1 VLDYFWKKVNEVL
14 DALLEP
20 FWLRVSVWIKDLSW
34 RGRTLLLVLVGLMA
48 LAFLYWNSLPL
59 FYQTAVA
66 FGKIATAAP
75 TQIPLDS
82 SIRAKIR
89 ETSRRL
95 AEGMQAELNDP
106 EKLNSPWS
114 LAQLMAASGGMIKIK
129 PEVVRTSFR
138 NKEVAACN
146 CWQEIT
152 ASHSL
157 PNVIVSGW
165 VLFALAEFHF
175 PATESELRFFLM
187 EQKRDGWWSV
197 FQATD
202 EEANASTFGTA
213 WALIGLQA
221 QLRNKLIPQ
230 TMEEEVSNA
239 IRNGSSWLIRHRSGT
254 CWKDYP
260 LNEAGK
266 DSVSLSGLVM
276 HALHLTA
283 SDSIEQLKK
292 DWLYNLPSA
301 HICRNH
307 FDTVPDAN
315 AREQSFFGVKLRVGD
330 SVSEAFVQLTL
341 PWMLIATADAYSA
354 GNHFERTRALLWMER
369 ALDQESVI
377 HADTQVNNWWRAE
390 FLLAL
395 RYVAG

>member
-1 VLDYFWKKVNEVL
+1 VLDYFWKKINEVL

-20 FWLRVSVWIKDLSW
+20 FWLRVSVWINDLSW

-59 FYQTAVA
+59 FYRTAVA
-66 FGKIATAAP
+66 FGKIATTAP

-82 SIRAKIR
+82 SIRA
-89 ETSRRL
+89 
-95 AEGMQAELNDP
+95 N
-106 EKLNSPWS
+106 
-114 LAQLMAASGGMIKIK
+114 
-129 PEVVRTSFR
+129 VVRTSFR
-138 NKEVAACN
+138 KKEVAACN

-152 ASHSL
+152 APHSL

-283 SDSIEQLKK
+283 PDSIEQLKK

-307 FDTVPDAN
+307 FDRVPDAN